1 MQISPS
7 IYLDQ
12 ATSLLAPLPF
22 LEDNGDADSYYQEY
36 SFYVDTPNPLVKLE
50 LAVMVNAEVL
60 TDSDHA
66 PIVFTYGINLG
77 QGNGIEDGAN
87 FYVEDIEAIKSG
99 DFEPINSV
107 ELALLQGAI
116 PMLDKIVS
124 ALQSNPLVW
133 KVVSQQ
139 LSKIVSGI
147 ITRPSSPN
155 EPDFLTGALVECDL
169 QIQDLDG
176 TQITIVPAPQGGWT
190 HDSLEA
196 LDCDALAG
204 GQAWNAYLLYGVLPQ
219 WVGCSEI

>member
-7 IYLDQ
+7 NYLDQ

-36 SFYVDTPNPLVKLE
+36 SFYVDTPNPQVKLE

-99 DFEPINSV
+99 DFEPIDSV
-107 ELALLQGAI
+107 DLALLQGAI

-124 ALQSNPLVW
+124 ALQSKTLVW
-133 KVVSQQ
+133 RVVSPHHTNGN
-139 LSKIVSGI
+139 SGI
-147 ITRPSSPN
+147 ITRPLTPS
-155 EPDFLTGALVECDL
+155 EPDLLTGEVTYYGL
-169 QIQDLDG
+169 QLCDLDG
-176 TQITIVPAPQGGWT
+176 TALALVSAPEGGWT
-190 HDSLEA
+190 HDQIESVS
-196 LDCDALAG
+196 CDKLAE
-204 GQAWNAYLLYGVLPQ
+204 GQAWNAFLVEGEKSY
-219 WVGCSEI
+219 WVGSSEI